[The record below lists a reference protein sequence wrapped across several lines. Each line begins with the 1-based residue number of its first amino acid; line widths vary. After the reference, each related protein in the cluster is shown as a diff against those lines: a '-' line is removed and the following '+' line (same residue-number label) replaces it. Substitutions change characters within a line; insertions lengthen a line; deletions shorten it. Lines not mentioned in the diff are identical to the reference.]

1 MRGIHLTTSKVIT
14 MPDARNLAHVILEG
28 IAAPHASPAAMMP
41 GFADALTDSQV
52 SALMTYLRRT
62 FSNQPAWSG
71 LEDKVREAR
80 RSPKGS

>member
-1 MRGIHLTTSKVIT
+1 
-14 MPDARNLAHVILEG
+14 
-28 IAAPHASPAAMMP
+28 MP

-52 SALMTYLRRT
+52 AALMTYLRRT

-71 LEDKVREAR
+71 LEDKIREAR